1 MTDANL
7 VEKALNQP
15 LASDEFKPADLH
27 LDRKDGLKIKWKD
40 GQTSHFPLALLR
52 KMCPCATCR
61 IERDKGPSKPA
72 KGTSLNVLPAN
83 IDKATE
89 FADAGLVGNYALN
102 IIWADGHR
110 TGIYDFRYLRLL
122 AAEMGDQ

>member
-1 MTDANL
+1 MTDSKL

-15 LASDEFKPADLH
+15 LAADEFKPVDLH

-40 GQTSHFPLALLR
+40 GQSSHFPLALLR

-72 KGTSLNVLPAN
+72 MGTSLNVLPAN

-89 FADAGLVGNYALN
+89 FSDAARVGNYALN

-122 AAEMGDQ
+122 ADEMGE